1 MNYVSKKIQQFL
13 QQGSEIRKMF
23 EEGAILKK
31 QYGADNVFDLS
42 LGNPIME
49 PPKKFYESL
58 KNISINQPLGIHR
71 YMPNSGYSATRQAIA
86 KNLSI
91 ETELNF
97 SENNIIMTCGAGGA
111 LNVVLKTLL
120 NSGDNVIILNP
131 YFVEYPFYIDNHNG
145 ESRMVDCDENF
156 HPNINELKETITAT
170 TKAIIINSPNNP
182 TGVVYPTE
190 VLNSIADVIKDKEK
204 EFNISIFIISDEPYR
219 KIIYDDN
226 KYPFLYKFHDRTII
240 ATSHSKDLGLAGE
253 RIGYIAVN
261 PLLSNSQ
268 DLIDAMIFCNRT
280 LGFVNAPALMQNI
293 IGELQDITVDIKE
306 YTNKR
311 DFLYTELSN
320 IGYEIKKP
328 EGAFYMFPK
337 SPLVNDRDFTQ
348 LLKKQNVLVV
358 PGSAFGK
365 QGYFRISYC
374 VTDEE
379 LKGSIRGFDKAY
391 QETVK

>member
-337 SPLVNDRDFTQ
+337 SPLENDRDFTQ

>member
-1 MNYVSKKIQQFL
+1 
-13 QQGSEIRKMF
+13 
-23 EEGAILKK
+23 
-31 QYGADNVFDLS
+31 
-42 LGNPIME
+42 
-49 PPKKFYESL
+49 
-58 KNISINQPLGIHR
+58 
-71 YMPNSGYSATRQAIA
+71 
-86 KNLSI
+86 
-91 ETELNF
+91 
-97 SENNIIMTCGAGGA
+97 
-111 LNVVLKTLL
+111 LL
-120 NSGDNVIILNP
+120 NSGDNVIILSP
-131 YFVEYPFYIDNHNG
+131 YFVEYRFYIDNHNG
-145 ESRMVDCDENF
+145 KSLVVDCDENF

-182 TGVVYPTE
+182 TGVVYPIE
-190 VLNSIADVIKDKEK
+190 VLNSIANVIKEKEK
-204 EFNISIFIISDEPYR
+204 EFNTSIFIISDEPYR
-219 KIIYDDN
+219 KIIYDGN
-226 KYPFLYKFHDRTII
+226 EYPFLYKFHDRTII

-306 YTNKR
+306 YTKKR

-337 SPLVNDRDFTQ
+337 SPLENDRDFTQ
-348 LLKKQNVLVV
+348 LLKKQKVLVV

>member
-120 NSGDNVIILNP
+120 NSGDNVIILSP
-131 YFVEYPFYIDNHNG
+131 YFVEYRFYIDNHNG
-145 ESRMVDCDENF
+145 KSLVVDCDENF

-337 SPLVNDRDFTQ
+337 SPLENDRDFTQ
-348 LLKKQNVLVV
+348 LLKKQKVLVV

>member
-120 NSGDNVIILNP
+120 NSGDNVIILSP
-131 YFVEYPFYIDNHNG
+131 YFVEYRFYIDNHNG

-337 SPLVNDRDFTQ
+337 SPLENDRDFTQ
-348 LLKKQNVLVV
+348 LLKKQKVLVV

>member
-348 LLKKQNVLVV
+348 LLKKQKVLVV